1 MSSATLCIV
10 LSLLA
15 FLAVVIVVCSL
26 TSSKSGTS
34 GATASRSSRVQASGS
49 QHTLS
54 SVSEAMS
61 VLSGSSPAV
70 VVFHSVNCGYCKKMM
85 PHLDAI
91 SKKWGGKVKVATL
104 EASHM
109 KDLESFKGQLPDIP
123 GFPTLVHNL
132 DSGLSASVGYQT
144 EESMHS
150 MLQQYQKK

>member
-34 GATASRSSRVQASGS
+34 GATASRVQASGS

-61 VLSGSSPAV
+61 LLSGSSPAV

-104 EASHM
+104 EASNM
-109 KDLESFKGQLPDIP
+109 KDLESFKGELPDIP

-150 MLQQYQKK
+150 MLQQYQNK